1 MLSQPMRINTY
12 LHAYKSAEDR
22 NSQAKVE
29 YLILG
34 MHIFNYLPDHEP
46 GEEVKIA
53 GQARRLH
60 KTWEQGLYKKRETLN
75 QVGQQAVG
83 RHNSRANERQTD
95 RQTDVL

>member
-1 MLSQPMRINTY
+1 MRIDTY
-12 LHAYKSAEDR
+12 LHVYECAEDR

-29 YLILG
+29 YLILD

-60 KTWEQGLYKKRETLN
+60 KTREQGLYKKKDKLGIRW
-75 QVGQQAVG
+75 A
-83 RHNSRANERQTD
+83 SRR
-95 RQTDVL
+95 